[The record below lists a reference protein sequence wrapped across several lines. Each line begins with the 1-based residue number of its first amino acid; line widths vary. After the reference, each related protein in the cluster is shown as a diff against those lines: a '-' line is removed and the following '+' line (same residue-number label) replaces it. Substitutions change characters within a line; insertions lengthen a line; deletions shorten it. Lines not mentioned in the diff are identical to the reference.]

1 MNTHQKKTIKWLS
14 QPNLY
19 ITQKVREFMKI
30 RDYWQKLACNAVTE
44 QEIEKIIKH
53 ISLNKAP

>member
-1 MNTHQKKTIKWLS
+1 
-14 QPNLY
+14 
-19 ITQKVREFMKI
+19 MKI

-53 ISLNKAP
+53 ISSNKAP